1 MGSSRKGGLWEVGR
15 YVYPYPYRR
24 KSLVVDNI
32 VGRFKVELID
42 RAARIIQVILCL
54 GRLRRHHSD
63 LDFLG
68 SDRLPGDGIAC
79 KIEDERKAS
88 SMRHVRNDS
97 R

>member
-24 KSLVVDNI
+24 KRIVVDNGA
-32 VGRFKVELID
+32 GRVEVELID
-42 RAARIIQVILCL
+42 GAARTIQVILCL

-68 SDRLPGDGIAC
+68 SDRLPGDELAY
-79 KIEDERKAS
+79 KVEDERKAS
-88 SMRHVRNDS
+88 SM
-97 R
+97 